1 MAIRESHILKD
12 AVKIAEIAVNSV
24 GTEELVDGAA
34 TTPKIAD
41 APNGATTAKIN
52 DGAVTTP
59 KLADAPN
66 GVDTG
71 KINDGAVTKAKL
83 KATSIQAGSASVSFP
98 FAAAGVENVNVTITF
113 PTAFAAAPT
122 TVIITCSVADINVA
136 VTGIT
141 ASDFTVT
148 ARDSEG
154 TDYTAAV
161 SATIKWIAIE

>member
-12 AVKIAEIAVNSV
+12 AVKIAEIAANSV
-24 GTEELVDGAA
+24 GTEELVDGVV
-34 TTPKIAD
+34 TTPKIAN
-41 APNGATTAKIN
+41 AP
-52 DGAVTTP
+52 D
-59 KLADAPN
+59 

-71 KINDGAVTKAKL
+71 KINDGAITKAKL
-83 KATSIQAGSASVSFP
+83 KATSIQAGSNSVSFP
-98 FAAAGVENVNVTITF
+98 FAATGVENVTATITF

-122 TVIITCSVADINVA
+122 TVLITCSVADINVA

-141 ASDFTVT
+141 ATDFTIT

-161 SATIKWIAIE
+161 SAIIKWIAIE